1 MSRSVIA
8 ILLLPLLL
16 SSRLPVR
23 TVHILP
29 LGQVKQ
35 EHLQTVAKAV
45 ESYYG
50 FRCVFRKPVPFKK
63 DILSPSRTR
72 YDADSILAKYR
83 SDKNTLVVTESDITS
98 RKGNIREWGVLG
110 LGYINRNICVVST
123 FRMGSVKGGKFN
135 ERLSKVAVHEL
146 GHNLGLNHCE
156 RGIPCLMSAANGKA
170 SSLDRSP
177 MSLCKHCRKAIGM

>member
-1 MSRSVIA
+1 M
-8 ILLLPLLL
+8 
-16 SSRLPVR
+16 
-23 TVHILP
+23 VHILP
-29 LGQVKQ
+29 LGQVKP
-35 EHLQTVAKAV
+35 EHIQTVAKAV

-50 FRCVFRKPVPFKK
+50 FRCVFRKPAPLTK

-83 SDKNTLVVTESDITS
+83 SEINTLVVTESDITS

-110 LGYINRNICVVST
+110 LGLIEGKICVVST
-123 FRMGSVKGGKFN
+123 FKMGSVKGGKFN

-156 RGIPCLMSAANGKA
+156 RRIPCLMSPANGKI
-170 SSLDRSP
+170 SNLDRSP
-177 MSLCKHCRKAIGM
+177 MSFCAHCRKAIGM